1 MPHDIPQDPQQRNH
15 WLEDRLDDLDARI
28 GALEAAEREET
39 LGELGSVLP
48 EGAGIM
54 RDLLLAYAGHAG
66 KPMPASED
74 LLEVQ
79 KAFVKGDPSLNAVR
93 DNVRELVFYQNCL
106 ASDRADALPPRPA
119 TMMVRT
125 LRHVYLYLRT
135 RCLQEDRLP

>member
-1 MPHDIPQDPQQRNH
+1 MTDN
-15 WLEDRLDDLDARI
+15 DRLAERFEELDARI
-28 GALEAAEREET
+28 GGLEAQLTPGAEVSIDQT
-39 LGELGSVLP
+39 LP
-48 EGAGIM
+48 EAGAIV
-54 RDLLLAYAGHAG
+54 RELLSAYAEHAG
-66 KPMPASED
+66 KTLPDTDD